1 MLEKFKVEF
10 LPEAVDFMESLDKKS
25 QEKIYYNIRKVQ
37 VTTDPELFKKLTG
50 SIWEFRTLYNKTYY
64 RLFAFWDKIDGKQTL
79 VLATHGLIKKTGKT
93 PLSELDK
100 AEKIRQQYFDKKN
113 SPMHTKKKM
122 KTVSLDKMIDKHIGK
137 IGTAPRNSFEQELKL
152 DLLGYAIKEARLH
165 HNLTQEQL
173 GKLVGVQKAQ
183 ISKLENNFTNARFD
197 TVIKVFN
204 ALHAKVNFKVELPK
218 TKLSVA

>member
-1 MLEKFKVEF
+1 M
-10 LPEAVDFMESLDKKS
+10 
-25 QEKIYYNIRKVQ
+25 Q
-37 VTTDPELFKKLTG
+37 
-50 SIWEFRTLYNKTYY
+50 
-64 RLFAFWDKIDGKQTL
+64 
-79 VLATHGLIKKTGKT
+79 
-93 PLSELDK
+93 
-100 AEKIRQQYFDKKN
+100 
-113 SPMHTKKKM
+113 TKKKM
-122 KTVSLDKMIDKHIGK
+122 KTVSLETMIEKHVGK
-137 IGTAPRNSFEQELKL
+137 IGSAPRDSFEQELKL

-204 ALHAKVNFKVELPK
+204 ALNAKVNFKVELPK